1 MRGNRR
7 GIVYMALIVAVLGG
21 IYLYTELQ
29 SQIMTKPPELKAFL
43 SDEIQ
48 KEAQMGTY
56 EWRFLGRSVIADS
69 DHPANFTY
77 TEESRIAASS
87 GQRLYLTPLVQSEK
101 VPYEIISAAVSEKG
115 KPETEV
121 KLDFT
126 INGDAAVVSVPEGS
140 GDFVY
145 TILVDYEE
153 KGKAVYGLEV
163 LVDVLTYDVDKL
175 LSLRTPYTGNASRLL
190 EIVGELPLPGSG
202 YLQRFLSLDTEMAS
216 YGITVYYE
224 PKEELRNLLQYPTSE
239 PENAVYQAM
248 EKNALALLS
257 LVENAGKITFQMK
270 NEPSEGDLDQS
281 SYEKRLSFTREELTE
296 KYGPLENILSRE
308 DLFLR

>member
-43 SDEIQ
+43 SDEMQ

-69 DHPANFTY
+69 DHPANLTY
-77 TEESRIAASS
+77 TEESRITASS
-87 GQRLYLTPLVQSEK
+87 GQRLYLTPLVESEK
-101 VPYEIISAAVSEKG
+101 VPYEIISAAVSEKE

-126 INGDAAVVSVPEGS
+126 INGDAAVISIPEGS
-140 GDFVY
+140 GTYVY
-145 TILVDYEE
+145 SLQVDYLE
-153 KGKAVYGLEV
+153 KGDAVYGLEV
-163 LVDVLTYDVDKL
+163 LVDVVEYDVEK
-175 LSLRTPYTGNASRLL
+175 LRTLKTPYVGNASKVL
-190 EIVGELPLPGSG
+190 EAVSALPLPGSC
-202 YLQRFLSLDTEMAS
+202 YVQRYISLETEIEP

-224 PKEELRNLLQYPTSE
+224 PKEELTNLLQYPEAE
-239 PENAVYQAM
+239 PVNEIHRVM
-248 EKNALALLS
+248 EKNALVLLS
-257 LVENAGKITFQMK
+257 LVENADKITFKVK
-270 NEPSEGDLDQS
+270 NEPSEGMLEKS
-281 SYEKRLSFTREELTE
+281 SYDGSLKFTREELTE
-296 KYGPLENILSRE
+296 KYGPLDHILSRE
-308 DLFLR
+308 DLFGH